1 MIPLRALLYVT
12 FVLRFFLTI
21 FKVFIEFFIILL
33 LFWIFGHK
41 ACGVLVPQP
50 GIEPVS
56 PAMEGRFLIT
66 GLSRGPFIH
75 FKCLFIYL
83 WLCWVFAAARASPLV
98 GTRGGYS
105 LVSVLGLFIASLLV
119 ARRLSCS
126 GSRALEQKLNSCGTQ
141 AWLLLGIWDRPR

>member
-1 MIPLRALLYVT
+1 MLY
-12 FVLRFFLTI
+12 LS
-21 FKVFIEFFIILL
+21 LL
-33 LFWIFGHK
+33 LSSLNFWLHWILVAALGIFVA
-41 ACGVLVPQP
+41 ACGSSYSMAHGILVPQP